1 MLKINRKTRSHRKRA
16 AFRYAVNVSLM
27 LSLVLPALSQNG
39 DVFPVP
45 DSYKV
50 EGIPP
55 MKKSEVD
62 HLFYDPASIRSNLI
76 WDADQKNRRL
86 LVTDKTNNIYLL
98 DSPLSKPIKLNEKG
112 VPNAVRFHPD
122 GHSFL
127 FTSDHENPEN
137 FQLYIYDFEKQT
149 VSKATTLT
157 GKDESIESAVWSK
170 AGGFLHYTKI
180 DYEIKVTKL
189 CESLSFTEKCFN
201 VDLKGIWYVLDSAD
215 GRILLKHWKSSSNQS
230 LYLYE
235 IATNSLVTIEEMGNS
250 PKGGIA
256 GEHIVYISDGNDLC
270 KRRACVVSFDL
281 KRGRAKPL
289 DLPKNLTNVQDFK
302 ISPASDYILFQE
314 TRDGVDELRIFKF
327 ANGRI
332 GNEIPRFIQGSFVIW
347 NTRWL
352 GNRELVYTL
361 ENNGKPASIQS
372 FNIENGT
379 KTDWTKER
387 LPAEL
392 DGKVNPPK
400 IIKWKSFDKRD
411 VSGFMVRPRKGPAR
425 LPVLVRVHGGPQ
437 LLARPIFNASDIRLA
452 SQLGVAIIHTNIRGS
467 SGFGTEFM
475 DADDREKRGHAI
487 KDIQALIDWIEKQS
501 DFDPGQIF
509 LWGESYGGF
518 VVLSAAMQEP
528 SRVKGVIAESP
539 IVSIRGY
546 LSQSWIDDFAKTEYG
561 NPDDEQLMVSL
572 DALSPLNNADRWNK
586 IPLLLTRGKRDGRI
600 PENNVVDL
608 KNQLQKQGTE
618 VWYIYSTEG
627 GHGFGG
633 RYVFA
638 SIFKFLKTQIE
649 NRRK

>member
-1 MLKINRKTRSHRKRA
+1 MKISRKTRVHIKRA
-16 AFRYAVNVSLM
+16 AFKYVVNVSLM
-27 LSLVLPALSQNG
+27 LSFVLPVLSQNG

-50 EGIPP
+50 EGIPTI
-55 MKKSEVD
+55 KKSEVD
-62 HLFYDPASIRSNLI
+62 HLFFDPISIKSNLI

-86 LVTDKTNNIYLL
+86 LVTDETNNVYLL
-98 DSPLSKPIKLNEKG
+98 DSALSRPIKLTEKG
-112 VPNAVRFHPD
+112 VPNSVRFHPD
-122 GHSFL
+122 GGSFL
-127 FTSDHENPEN
+127 FTSDHEDQEN
-137 FQLYIYDFEKQT
+137 FQLYIYDLEKRT

-170 AGGFLHYTKI
+170 AGGFLHYSKI
-180 DYEIKVTKL
+180 DYELKVTKL
-189 CESLSFTEKCFN
+189 CESISFTERCFN

-230 LYLYE
+230 LYLYD
-235 IATNSLVTIEEMGNS
+235 IAANALVTIEEKGNS
-250 PKGGIA
+250 PKGGFA
-256 GEHIVYISDGNDLC
+256 GEHIVYISDGNDRC
-270 KRRACVVSFDL
+270 KRRACVISFDL
-281 KRGRAKPL
+281 KSGRAKPL
-289 DLPKNLTNVQDFK
+289 DLPKNLTNTQDLK
-302 ISPASDYILFQE
+302 ISPASDYILVQE
-314 TRDGVDELRIFKF
+314 TRDGVDDLRIFKF
-327 ANGRI
+327 AKGKL
-332 GNEIPRFIQGSFVIW
+332 GKEIPRFIKGSFVIW

-352 GNRELVYTL
+352 GSREIVYTL

-372 FNIENGT
+372 FNFENGT
-379 KTDWTKER
+379 ITDWTKER
-387 LPAEL
+387 LPPEL
-392 DGKVNPPK
+392 DGKVTPPE
-400 IIKWKSFDKRD
+400 IIKWKSFDKREI
-411 VSGFMVRPRKGPAR
+411 SGFMVRPRKGPTR
-425 LPVLVRVHGGPQ
+425 LPVLIRVHGGPQ
-437 LLARPIFNASDIRLA
+437 ILARPVFNSNDIRLA

-467 SGFGTEFM
+467 SGFGSEFM
-475 DADDREKRGHAI
+475 DADDREKRGDAI
-487 KDIQALIDWIEKQS
+487 KDIRALIDWIEKQG
-501 DFDPGQIF
+501 DLDPGQIF
-509 LWGESYGGF
+509 LRGESYGGF

-561 NPDDEQLMVSL
+561 NPDDEKLMVSL

-608 KNQLQKQGTE
+608 KNQLQKQGTD

-638 SIFKFLKTQIE
+638 SIYKFLKTQIE